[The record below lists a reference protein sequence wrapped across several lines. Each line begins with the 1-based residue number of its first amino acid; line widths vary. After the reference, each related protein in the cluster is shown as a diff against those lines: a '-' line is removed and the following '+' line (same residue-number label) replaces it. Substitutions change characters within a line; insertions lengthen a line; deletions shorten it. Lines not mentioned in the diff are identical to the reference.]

1 MLKFTNMTKL
11 IKKIAEMIEKI
22 SVTDKQEDSITSSV
36 ENLDNKLTHE
46 DCDLFVKETFT
57 NGSWERDT
65 ILRPLDDVDV
75 FAVLDKDEWI
85 DENGNLPN
93 PQTVLTNFK
102 DYLNDIGDYK
112 DKVSQSRP
120 CVTIELSKINFDVLP
135 SFEYGEGYL
144 IPNHDLKSWT
154 FTNPISL
161 SQRLEDTDKYCNYD
175 LKKIIKAVKYWNREN
190 EKMIPSYI
198 IEEIAIDIFETN
210 KFSDLEEG
218 IRLWFSNAKN
228 YFKSKDFTSENK
240 FNSSKDNIEKVK
252 QKLEQAKELADSNQ
266 ESDAIKIWKEIFGKE
281 FPTADIEEARD
292 FSNEL
297 SKGNLKINPS
307 GMLSTIAGK
316 TITSS
321 KGYYGDHK

>member
-1 MLKFTNMTKL
+1 MTKL
-11 IKKIAEMIEKI
+11 IKKITEMIEKI
-22 SVTDKQEDSITSSV
+22 SVTDKQEDSITTSV
-36 ENLDNKLTHE
+36 ENLNDKLIHE
-46 DCDLFVKETFT
+46 DCDLFVQETFT

-75 FAVLDKDEWI
+75 FAVLNKDEWI
-85 DENGNLPN
+85 DENNNLPN

-102 DYLNDIGDYK
+102 DYLNGIGDYK
-112 DKVSQSRP
+112 GKVSQSRP

-135 SFEYGEGYL
+135 SFEDGDGYQ

-161 SQRLEDTDKYCNYD
+161 SQRLENTDKYCGYN

-190 EKMIPSYI
+190 DKIIPSYI
-198 IEEIAIDIFETN
+198 IEEISISIFETD
-210 KFSDLEEG
+210 KFSNLEEG
-218 IRLWFSNAKN
+218 IRLWFSYAKN
-228 YFKSKDFTSENK
+228 HLKSKDFTSENK

-252 QKLEQAKELADSNQ
+252 QKLEEAKELVDSNQ

-281 FPTADIEEARD
+281 FPTADIEEAQN

-297 SKGNLKINPS
+297 SKGNLKINSS
-307 GMLSTIAGK
+307 GLLSTTIGK

-321 KGYYGDHK
+321 KGYYGDNQ